1 MAFAIP
7 LIGLAGSVIGSAL
20 SKPKTVQ
27 PVAQPQ
33 ATPRGNSVIADAL
46 AARRGTGINQVTGA
60 GGIESSTT
68 AKKSLM
74 GQ

>member
-1 MAFAIP
+1 MGFIP
-7 LIGLAGSVIGSAL
+7 LAVGAIVSAL

-27 PVAQPQ
+27 PVPQPQ
-33 ATPRGNSVIADAL
+33 ATPRGNSVVADAL

-60 GGIESSTT
+60 GGVESSTT